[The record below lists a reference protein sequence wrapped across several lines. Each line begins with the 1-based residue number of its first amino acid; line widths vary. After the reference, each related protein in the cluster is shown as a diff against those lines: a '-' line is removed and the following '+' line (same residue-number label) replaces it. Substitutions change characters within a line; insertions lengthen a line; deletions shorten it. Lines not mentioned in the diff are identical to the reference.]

1 MRLFPTSKIILSIGS
16 LHVTWYAVLIL
27 SGAMIAYFLSLRTLK
42 RQGYPKT
49 LLEDF
54 FVPMLLVAIVGARL
68 YYVIF
73 EWDTLYVHDPIRIFY
88 VWEGGLAIHGGLLA
102 GIGFGIWYFRKKKV
116 NGLRIMDAV
125 FPNILVAQALGRWG
139 NFVNQEAYGAVVDEA
154 YYNGWPSFIKE
165 KMLINGAYRQP
176 TFLYESVANLIGFVL
191 IAVVFKRYG
200 RKKRGDLA
208 WAYFAWYGA
217 VRFVIESMRSDAL
230 MLGSLRIAQ
239 LVSLLFVFI
248 GVCGLFGLWD
258 RLFAGVW
265 PFRREKPAVIFDLDG
280 TLIDSR
286 ALVYASF
293 EHSMKVL
300 AARHEISEEEKDAFF
315 GPPLKVSYAK
325 YFDTEEEIEQAVK
338 EYRRFY
344 TQHHDEYV
352 TVFEGVHE
360 VLTELQQQGYPMAVV
375 SNKMKDTLQM
385 ALDRLQLR
393 GYFSSVIG
401 GDEVEKAKPDPQGLL
416 KACEQLGMGHDDL
429 IYVGDSDADIMAAKA
444 IAAYSIAYVSDTA
457 REPGLRALRPCS
469 LIYDFRELGSIVKE
483 EREWSDTTIL

>member
-1 MRLFPTSKIILSIGS
+1 M
-16 LHVTWYAVLIL
+16 
-27 SGAMIAYFLSLRTLK
+27 
-42 RQGYPKT
+42 
-49 LLEDF
+49 
-54 FVPMLLVAIVGARL
+54 
-68 YYVIF
+68 
-73 EWDTLYVHDPIRIFY
+73 
-88 VWEGGLAIHGGLLA
+88 
-102 GIGFGIWYFRKKKV
+102 
-116 NGLRIMDAV
+116 
-125 FPNILVAQALGRWG
+125 
-139 NFVNQEAYGAVVDEA
+139 
-154 YYNGWPSFIKE
+154 
-165 KMLINGAYRQP
+165 
-176 TFLYESVANLIGFVL
+176 
-191 IAVVFKRYG
+191 
-200 RKKRGDLA
+200 
-208 WAYFAWYGA
+208 
-217 VRFVIESMRSDAL
+217 
-230 MLGSLRIAQ
+230 
-239 LVSLLFVFI
+239 
-248 GVCGLFGLWD
+248 
-258 RLFAGVW
+258 
-265 PFRREKPAVIFDLDG
+265 
-280 TLIDSR
+280 
-286 ALVYASF
+286 
-293 EHSMKVL
+293 
-300 AARHEISEEEKDAFF
+300 
-315 GPPLKVSYAK
+315 SYAK

-385 ALDRLQLR
+385 ALDRLQLS